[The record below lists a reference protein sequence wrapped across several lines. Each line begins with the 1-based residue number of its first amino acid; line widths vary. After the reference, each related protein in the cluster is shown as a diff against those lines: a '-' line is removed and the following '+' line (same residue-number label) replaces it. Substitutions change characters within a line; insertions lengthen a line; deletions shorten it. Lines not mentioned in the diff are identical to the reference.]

1 MDLKK
6 LDKKKRSVLILVN
19 GYEQPI
25 EGQTVMRLSRD
36 SQTHKI
42 VVNVVK
48 GQGYEPIR
56 CKQTLTDMGMIQ
68 ILDSDQNPRV
78 CVVTAGSDHLLQ
90 KLNDAFEGL
99 GKLQGQYTIVTD
111 PSLKPVFHPPRRLL
125 VALIDQV
132 QEKLDKIVKDGIIAN
147 VY

>member
-1 MDLKK
+1 M
-6 LDKKKRSVLILVN
+6 LILVN

-56 CKQTLTDMGMIQ
+56 CKQTLTDMDMIQ
-68 ILDSDQNPRV
+68 ILDMCSN
-78 CVVTAGSDHLLQ
+78 C
-90 KLNDAFEGL
+90 
-99 GKLQGQYTIVTD
+99 
-111 PSLKPVFHPPRRLL
+111 RLRPFATK
-125 VALIDQV
+125 VERCI
-132 QEKLDKIVKDGIIAN
+132 
-147 VY
+147 